1 MAATIRM
8 PSGDAIPLHR
18 RFMTAWLVCLACAA
32 TLFSFQATARP
43 LAAQVPGGVALVD
56 LGPASTP
63 RPKARFDGKPVLV
76 QASDGRWQAVVGLP
90 LGLDPGRH
98 DLTVTSRKGT
108 PGKRPIDVVAK
119 QYAEQHLTIK
129 NKRKVNP
136 NAEDM
141 KRITAERVRINAALG
156 NWYDVANPDLDFAT
170 PLEGPRSDS
179 FGKRR
184 FFNGQPR
191 RPHGG
196 MDIGMPAGTPIAAAA
211 DGRVTETGDFFFNGN
226 SVFLDHGQGL
236 MTIYMHLDRIDVEPG
251 QVVVKGQQV
260 GTVGATGR
268 VTGPHLHLSVRLN
281 GTYVDPGLF
290 LPAPRPATTASKSQ
304 GGNKAR

>member
-1 MAATIRM
+1 M
-8 PSGDAIPLHR
+8 GN
-18 RFMTAWLVCLACAA
+18 WLVVLAFIA
-32 TLFSFQATARP
+32 TLTPPHALAMPQAK
-43 LAAQVPGGVALVD
+43 QVPGGVALVD

-63 RPKARFDGKPVLV
+63 RPAARLGDKPVLV
-76 QASDGRWQAVVGLP
+76 QARDGRWQAVVGLS
-90 LGLDPGRH
+90 LSLDPGRH
-98 DLTVTSRKGT
+98 HLAVTP
-108 PGKRPIDVVAK
+108 PGGKTEKHPIDVVAK

-141 KRITAERVRINAALG
+141 KRITAERVRINAAL
-156 NWYDVANPDLDFAT
+156 NAWYDVPNPDLDFVT

-196 MDIGMPAGTPIAAAA
+196 MDIAMPTGTPIVAAA

-236 MTIYMHLDRIDVEPG
+236 MTIYMHLDGIDVEPG
-251 QVVVKGQQV
+251 QVVTKGQQV

-290 LPAPRPATTASKSQ
+290 LPPPAAPVTT
-304 GGNKAR
+304 GGSDGAK

>member
-1 MAATIRM
+1 MAARSRLHC
-8 PSGDAIPLHR
+8 PAIPGR
-18 RFMTAWLVCLACAA
+18 RAQTVTTWMMAVAFIAALAPSHAVA
-32 TLFSFQATARP
+32 KPQAK
-43 LAAQVPGGVALVD
+43 QVPGGIAMVD
-56 LGPASTP
+56 LGPADAP
-63 RPKARFDGKPVLV
+63 RPAARFGDKPVLV

-90 LGLDPGRH
+90 LSLDPGRH
-98 DLTVTSRKGT
+98 QLTVSR
-108 PGKRPIDVVAK
+108 PGDKPEKRPVDVIAK

-141 KRITAERVRINAALG
+141 KRITAERVRINAAL
-156 NWYDVANPDLDFAT
+156 NAWYDVPNPDLDFVT

-196 MDIGMPAGTPIAAAA
+196 MDIAMPAGTPIVAAA

-236 MTIYMHLDRIDVEPG
+236 MTIYMHLDGIDVEPG
-251 QVVVKGQQV
+251 QVVIKGQQV

-290 LPAPRPATTASKSQ
+290 LPQPAAPEKKGSGEGAK
-304 GGNKAR
+304 

>member
-1 MAATIRM
+1 MAAVLSASLA
-8 PSGDAIPLHR
+8 PSHA
-18 RFMTAWLVCLACAA
+18 LAKP
-32 TLFSFQATARP
+32 QAKP
-43 LAAQVPGGVALVD
+43 VPGGVALVD

-63 RPKARFDGKPVLV
+63 RPSARFGNKPVLV
-76 QASDGRWQAVVGLP
+76 QATDGRWQAVVGLP
-90 LGLDPGRH
+90 LSLDPGRH
-98 DLTVTSRKGT
+98 HLTVTSAGK
-108 PGKRPIDVVAK
+108 PGKQPIDVVAK

-141 KRITAERVRINAALG
+141 KRITAERVRINAAL
-156 NWYDVANPDLDFAT
+156 NAWLDVPDPDLEFVT

-196 MDIGMPAGTPIAAAA
+196 MDIAMPTGTPIVAAA

-236 MTIYMHLDRIDVEPG
+236 MTIYMHLDGIEVEPG
-251 QVVVKGQQV
+251 QVVTKGQRI

-290 LPAPRPATTASKSQ
+290 LPPPAPAKM
-304 GGNKAR
+304 GGSEGAK